1 MRIKGDIEYMS
12 MRKQPNKINRI
23 KRTYP
28 VINALIKV
36 IFSSSYKGA
45 NIIECKIVSFGNH

>member
-1 MRIKGDIEYMS
+1 MRIKGGIEYMS
-12 MRKQPNKINRI
+12 MRKQPNKTNRT

-36 IFSSSYKGA
+36 IFSSSYKEG
-45 NIIECKIVSFGNH
+45 NIIECKIVSIGNH